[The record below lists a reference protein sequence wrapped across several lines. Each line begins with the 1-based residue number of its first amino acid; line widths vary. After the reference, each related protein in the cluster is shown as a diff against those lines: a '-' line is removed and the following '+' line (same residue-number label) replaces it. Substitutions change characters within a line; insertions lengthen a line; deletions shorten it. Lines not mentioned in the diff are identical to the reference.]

1 MKQNYT
7 EGGEGGEG
15 SLKSS
20 MFIFFSCRMAF
31 QSVTVNYLVKF
42 KIHSKIILT
51 DKCTKVFD
59 TVQDVYKG
67 LNGFPTYFSLQYE
80 DNKFGF
86 INLNS
91 PIQLADRKSNII
103 LLKTDSPVNEKAN
116 DTVLATSR
124 VADKKQLVSFG
135 TLVSVDSENLEES
148 QSTSY
153 LL

>member
-1 MKQNYT
+1 
-7 EGGEGGEG
+7 
-15 SLKSS
+15 
-20 MFIFFSCRMAF
+20 MAF

-42 KIHSKIILT
+42 KTHSKIILT

-86 INLNS
+86 VNLNS

>member
-7 EGGEGGEG
+7 EGGEGVEG

-20 MFIFFSCRMAF
+20 MFFFSCRMGF

-42 KIHSKIILT
+42 KTHSKIIFT

-59 TVQDVYKG
+59 TVQGVYKG
-67 LNGFPTYFSLQYE
+67 LNGFPTYFSRQYE
-80 DNKFGF
+80 DNRFGF
-86 INLNS
+86 VNFNS
-91 PIQLADRKSNII
+91 SIQLAHRKSNII
-103 LLKTDSPVNEKAN
+103 LLKTDSPVNEEAN

-148 QSTSY
+148 QSTSS